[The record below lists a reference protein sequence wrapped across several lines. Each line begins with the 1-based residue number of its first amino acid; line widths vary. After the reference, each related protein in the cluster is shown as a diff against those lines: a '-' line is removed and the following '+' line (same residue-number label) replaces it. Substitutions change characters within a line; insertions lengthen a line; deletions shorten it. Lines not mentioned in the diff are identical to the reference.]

1 MKIKLKR
8 KEEKHEDT
16 FDPIRALEINK
27 YKLDE
32 EATYQPLL
40 MAKITRLYA
49 QKYKLRYEK
58 EIELGIV
65 KDQLAEDMKTNPHKW
80 ELEKGDKITDALV
93 NRIVVRNTRYQRV
106 YKEYIDAKA
115 EEKEWE
121 GLIKACEQRAWSLKS
136 LENLYEK
143 NYYAN
148 K

>member
-40 MAKITRLYA
+40 MAKITRIYS

-58 EIELGIV
+58 EIELGII

-93 NRIVVRNTRYQRV
+93 NRIVVRNTRYQKV
-106 YKEYIDAKA
+106 YKEYIDAKS